1 MIVLVN
7 IYKLDRGVYF
17 MHILIGIVGIL
28 VFLVLAWIAS
38 SDKKNVR
45 WHYIGLM
52 LVIQTILAFILL
64 KTTIGITIVG
74 GIAKGFEYLLKQA
87 AEGVNFVF
95 GGLANDG
102 AMSFFLNVLLPIV
115 FISALIGILQYLKIL
130 PVIINVLGF
139 LISKVNGM
147 GRLESYNAVASAIL
161 GQSEVF
167 ISLKKQLPYI
177 PKHRLYTLTASAM
190 STVSASIIG
199 AYFTM
204 VKPEYVVTAVVLNLF
219 GGFIVASIVNPY
231 KVNEKDDK
239 LLIEEE
245 KKQQS
250 FFEML
255 GEYILDGFKVAVIV
269 GAMLIG
275 YIALITFLN
284 STIGGIIHNV
294 SGGTLDWNFQ
304 TLIGFVFAPLA
315 FLTGIPWSDAVDAGS
330 IMATKLLSNEFVA
343 MTELGKAN
351 GLSERALGIVSVF
364 LVSFAN
370 FSSIGIISGAIKSLN
385 DEKGDVVARFGLKL
399 LFGAT
404 LVSFISATI
413 AGFFI

>member
-1 MIVLVN
+1 
-7 IYKLDRGVYF
+7 